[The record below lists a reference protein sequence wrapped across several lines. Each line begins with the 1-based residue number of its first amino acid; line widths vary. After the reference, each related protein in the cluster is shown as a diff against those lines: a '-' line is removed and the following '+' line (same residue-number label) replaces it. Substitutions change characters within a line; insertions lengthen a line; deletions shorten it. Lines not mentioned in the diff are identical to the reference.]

1 MEWLNAIYW
10 NNPVRDYLV
19 AGGMAVGAFFL
30 GMIIA
35 GLLRRWVIRGSAQ
48 TKGKFDDVIAGVGHR
63 LVMVLVFLAGLHAA
77 FRVLALPDWMDQT
90 LWGLFVMAWTVL
102 GTLSISRL
110 LNGFL
115 VHFVKRHA
123 EEGESLLDAQLVPI
137 IRTVVS
143 VGVWLVAGLFAL
155 SNLGFNIGSILAGLG
170 IGGLA
175 LAMASK
181 DLLSNIFGAFTILVQ
196 GPFRVGDAIKYQGQT
211 GTVESLGLRATRIR
225 TYDGHLVTV
234 PNALATTSVV
244 ENISRRPSFRVLF
257 QLGLE
262 YGTSREQND
271 RAVTLITE
279 AIEGVEGTKKGPLIH
294 FIEFGESAL
303 VYQVLYHIE
312 AQGSILDIRHAVNGR
327 ILQALETA
335 NINLAFPTITL
346 LQPQA
351 QS

>member
-1 MEWLNAIYW
+1 MEWLNEIYW

-19 AGGMAVGAFFL
+19 AGGMALGALFM

-35 GLLRRWVIRGSAQ
+35 SLLRRWVIKGSARTQ
-48 TKGKFDDVIAGVGHR
+48 GRFDDVIAGVGHR
-63 LVMVLVFLAGLHAA
+63 LVLILVFLAGLHAA
-77 FRVLALPDWMDQT
+77 FRVLALPDWMDKT
-90 LWGLFVMAWTVL
+90 LWGVFVVAWTVL

-110 LNGFL
+110 LNGLL
-115 VHFVKRHA
+115 VHYVKRHA
-123 EEGESLLDAQLVPI
+123 EQGESLLDAQLVPI
-137 IRTVVS
+137 IRTLVS

-196 GPFRVGDAIKYQGQT
+196 GPFRVGEAINYQGQT

-244 ENISRRPSFRVLF
+244 ENVSRRPSFRVLF
-257 QLGLE
+257 KLGLE
-262 YGTSREQND
+262 YGTSREQGD
-271 RAVTLITE
+271 KAVALIGE
-279 AIEGVEGTKKGPLIH
+279 AIEGVEGTRKEPLIH

-312 AQGSILDIRHAVNGR
+312 NQDSILDIRHAVNGR
-327 ILQALETA
+327 IHQALETA
-335 NINLAFPTITL
+335 GIGLAFPTITIL
-346 LQPQA
+346 QA